1 MLKKNYTFVNHF
13 NLEHNQIRM
22 KLIVKNLGAIKEG
35 TIDLD
40 KKVYLFVG
48 YNNSGKTYLSKL
60 IFTLFHDSTL
70 QGFPDEELVAKIGNI
85 VSENKIEL
93 TNKLVKDLLDGFAKH
108 VESKF
113 LKALNLTKDQPAFRS
128 FSLSFKFTE
137 GEIINHSFVVN
148 SHTGLNGKPHSIF
161 SLKKPKGTKQIVY
174 EESSLNNLLS
184 ELNEEERVILE
195 NTISEKKSIQ
205 NINNTLIL
213 FLLRS
218 LLRNEKEPLFFPADR
233 VFYLKHKRSIF
244 SEEYNRKQNAQLK
257 VQELIEKA
265 NNKVNLKELLNLLKP
280 SFTNAEDI
288 LIRKIVGMEDNF
300 LNDKLVALPHFT
312 KLVRELEKIIGGEVV
327 LKRINLPTGEK
338 EVEYA
343 FKFDIS
349 QKETDEL
356 PLALSSSA
364 VNQLSTIYLLL
375 KYVISNEP
383 SFLFIDE
390 PEENLHPQ
398 NQILLLNLLL
408 EFASMHNNR
417 LIMTTH
423 SPLLAEHLNN
433 YLYASHIRN
442 EKQNF
447 NAEIENLPAFNP
459 AITIDSKDI
468 AIYFF
473 ENNHKLREYKHE
485 QFGVAFSD
493 FNAEKAKISELK
505 DLLTEQIYELGK

>member
-1 MLKKNYTFVNHF
+1 
-13 NLEHNQIRM
+13 M

-35 TIDLD
+35 TIDLS

-48 YNNSGKTYLSKL
+48 YNNSGKTYMSKL
-60 IFTLFHDSTL
+60 IFTIFHDDTML
-70 QGFPDEELVAKIGNI
+70 GFPSEELVAKMGNI
-85 VSENKIEL
+85 ISNNKIEL
-93 TNKLVKDLLDGFAKH
+93 TDQLVKDLLDGFAKH

-113 LKALNLTKDQPAFRS
+113 LKALNLTKDQPAFRN
-128 FSLSFKFTE
+128 FSLGFKFTHE
-137 GEIINHSFVVN
+137 EIINHTFAVN
-148 SHTGLNGKPHSIF
+148 SHSGVKGKPYSVF
-161 SLKKPKGTKQIVY
+161 SLKKFKGTKEVVY
-174 EESSLNNLLS
+174 EENSLNNLLLDLT
-184 ELNEEERVILE
+184 EDDRNILE
-195 NTISEKKSIQ
+195 KTIAEKKSPQ

-218 LLRNEKEPLFFPADR
+218 LLQNEKEPVFFPADR

-244 SEEYNRKQNAQLK
+244 SEEYNRKKNAQLK
-257 VQELIEKA
+257 IQELIEQA
-265 NNKVNLKELLNLLKP
+265 NEKVNLKELLNLLKP

-288 LIRKIVGMEDNF
+288 LIRKIVGMEDKF
-300 LNDKLVALPHFT
+300 LNNKLAGTPYFSTLIT
-312 KLVRELEKIIGGEVV
+312 KLEKIMGGEVI
-327 LKRINLPTGEK
+327 LKRIDLPTGEK
-338 EVEYA
+338 EVEYS
-343 FKFDIS
+343 FKFDMNT
-349 QKETDEL
+349 KETDEL

-398 NQILLLNLLL
+398 NQITLLNSLL
-408 EFASMHNNR
+408 EFASMNKNR
-417 LIMTTH
+417 LLLTTH

-433 YLYASHIRN
+433 YLYASYIRN

-447 NAEIENLPAFNP
+447 NAEVENLTAFNP
-459 AITIDSKDI
+459 DVTIDSKDV

-473 ENNHKLREYKHE
+473 ENNHKLLEYKHK